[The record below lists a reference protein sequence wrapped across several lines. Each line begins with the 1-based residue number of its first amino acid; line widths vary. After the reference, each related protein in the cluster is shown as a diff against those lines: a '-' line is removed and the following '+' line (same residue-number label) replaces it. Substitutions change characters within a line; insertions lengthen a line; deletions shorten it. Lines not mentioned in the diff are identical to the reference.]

1 MTLSTDAQIS
11 TTHRRMIVPH
21 SAGLENLSLG
31 STSFDWQGERM
42 LALPHD
48 STHVRLARNFGIK
61 APAPVLS
68 YYDWAGH
75 TPFEA
80 QRQTV
85 AMLTTEPRAYV
96 LNSMGTGKTRAALWA
111 YDYLRIEGL
120 AKRMLVVAPL
130 STLNMTWLREA
141 FNTVPHL
148 KVNILYGS
156 RDKRLQMLADPAD
169 VYVVNHDGIG
179 IITNEIRA
187 RPDIDVICLDELAA
201 YRNPSARR
209 FKTMMLTVANKPR
222 VWGMTG
228 SPVPNAPTDAWAQTK
243 IVTPWQAPTG
253 FTSFRESVMMK
264 VSAFKY
270 VARPSALAT
279 VHKMMQP
286 AVRYTLDDV
295 AELPE
300 VVVRQVAV
308 QQGPIQAKAYKQL
321 SDHLYA
327 QFTAGE
333 ITVMNAGIL
342 MNKLLQVSMGWVYT
356 DTRGVVAFDNTDRL
370 MAVADIIDSTDRK
383 VIVFVPYIHA
393 LNGVSDFLTKE
404 GIPNKTVSGQTPK
417 TERDRIFGAF
427 QNSVDPRV
435 IVAHPQCMAHGLTLT
450 AADTIIWFG
459 PFASPEIFE
468 QANARITRVGQKH
481 KQQIIML
488 AGTKAEIKL
497 YDRLR
502 TKNSVQHL
510 LLDMF
515 HEGKEL

>member
-1 MTLSTDAQIS
+1 MTDAQIS
-11 TTHRRMIVPH
+11 VTHRRMIVPH
-21 SAGLENLSLG
+21 FAGLQNLAHLAVP
-31 STSFDWQGERM
+31 FDWKGEKM

-96 LNSMGTGKTRAALWA
+96 LNGMGTGKTRAALWA
-111 YDYLRIEGL
+111 FDYLRREGS

-130 STLNMTWLREA
+130 STLNMTWLRECIQI
-141 FNTVPHL
+141 VPHL
-148 KVNILYGS
+148 KVNVLYGT
-156 RDKRLQMLADPAD
+156 RDKRLRMLDDPAD
-169 VYVVNHDGIG
+169 IYIVNHDGIN
-179 IITNEIRA
+179 IISKTVRA
-187 RPDIDVICLDELAA
+187 RSDIDVICLDELAA
-201 YRNPSARR
+201 YRNNGSQR
-209 FKTMMLTVANKPR
+209 FKTMMLTSNTKPR

-228 SPVPNAPTDAWAQTK
+228 SPTPNAPTDAWAQTRL
-243 IVTPWQAPTG
+243 VTPWQAPNG
-253 FTSFRESVMMK
+253 FVSFRESVMMK

-295 AELPE
+295 TELPE
-300 VVVRQVAV
+300 VVMRQVPV
-308 QQGPIQAKAYKQL
+308 EQGPIQTKAYKQL
-321 SDHLYA
+321 SDQLYA
-327 QFTAGE
+327 KFEAGE
-333 ITVMNAGIL
+333 ITVLNAGIL
-342 MNKLLQVSMGWVYT
+342 MNKLLQISMGWVYT
-356 DTRGVVAFDNTDRL
+356 DTRGVVSFDNTDRL
-370 MAVADIIDSTDRK
+370 MACADIIDATDRK
-383 VIVFVPYIHA
+383 VIVFVPFIHA
-393 LNGVSDFLTKE
+393 LHGVSDYLTKE
-404 GIPNKTVSGQTPK
+404 GIQNKIVSGDTPK
-417 TERDRIFGAF
+417 QERDRIFGAF

-435 IVAHPQCMAHGLTLT
+435 IVAHPQCMSHGLTLT

-459 PFASPEIFE
+459 PYASPEVFE

-481 KQQIIML
+481 KQQVIML
-488 AGTKAEIKL
+488 AGTKAEAKL

-502 TKNSVQHL
+502 TKSGVQHT

-515 HEGKEL
+515 RDDMGA